1 MIPKLAFTTT
11 VANSRS
17 GGWTADHPRLPV
29 IDPLAPIPAVRR
41 GARERARSTLTGHSS
56 CDKPSAAG
64 PLDNTSYHTT
74 SGRRSEVQ
82 RRPLALSALTR

>member
-29 IDPLAPIPAVRR
+29 VRR